1 MGAKG
6 FTTTRRRLLK
16 GTAATAAL
24 GTAGIFAP
32 AIVGRAKQY
41 DGVVLNGVSTSSVYL
56 RRVKELVPEFEEKTG
71 MTVNYEPLSFPI
83 HNQRVDLELSTQGSA
98 YDFVNLTF
106 IYSGRWIGA
115 GWLTQLDD
123 LINDPNLTDP
133 AWEPGDFIEGAQ
145 KSLQDG
151 DGNTYGFAHFA
162 GAMLTA
168 AGRYDL
174 IEKAGLGL
182 PKDFDEL
189 IAVCEAVHG
198 QDGVAAWISDR
209 NHHWNSIPYLM
220 GFGGEIFKAPPDNL
234 TPLLDLPENIAGAE
248 FYGRLLRDYAPSGV
262 LTFDNDVAL
271 RTLVAGQANIR
282 TGELA
287 WELPMATAEESVVK
301 DTVRFGLT
309 PTGPAG
315 WYPGNNS
322 HGYAI
327 PAGSQNKEAAWQ
339 FIQWALSKEL
349 MTRIAK
355 EQGFAALCRRSV
367 ITSDW
372 FRESLLINGDD
383 VASLYL
389 QVLERGGEEPYMR
402 YRTVPI
408 FPQVGDKLNKAI
420 EKIATNQQ
428 SAEEAMRQAQSEAVQ
443 QLKLMGVELDI

>member
-1 MGAKG
+1 MGAQKL
-6 FTTTRRRLLK
+6 TTTRRRLLK
-16 GTAATAAL
+16 GSAATTVL
-24 GTAGIFAP
+24 GAAGIFAP
-32 AIVGRAKQY
+32 AIVGRAKKF
-41 DGVVLNGVSTSSVYL
+41 DGVVLNGVSTSSIYL
-56 RRVKELVPEFEEKTG
+56 RRVKELLPEFEEMTG
-71 MTVNYEPLSFPI
+71 MTVNYETLSFPI

-106 IYSGRWIGA
+106 IYTGRWISA
-115 GWLTQLDD
+115 GWLTQLDHFV
-123 LINDPNLTDP
+123 NDPNLTDP
-133 AWEPGDFIEGAQ
+133 DWNPGDFVAGAQ
-145 KSLQDG
+145 KALQDG
-151 DGNTYGFAHFA
+151 DGNTFGFAHFA

-174 IEKAGLGL
+174 IENAGMGL

-198 QDGVAAWISDR
+198 QEGVAAWISDR

-220 GFGGEIFKAPPDNL
+220 GFGGEIFVDPPHNL
-234 TPLLDLPENIAGAE
+234 TPLLDSPQNIEGAA

-271 RTLVAGQANIR
+271 RTLVAGQANMR

-287 WELPMATAEESVVK
+287 WELPMATAEESAVK

-309 PTGPAG
+309 PSGPAG

-327 PAGSQNKEAAWQ
+327 PAGSNNKEAAWA
-339 FIQWALSKEL
+339 FIQWALSKDVME
-349 MTRIAK
+349 RIAK
-355 EQGFAALCRRSV
+355 EQGFAALCRRSI

-372 FRESLLINGDD
+372 FRESLQINGDD

-389 QVLERGGEEPYMR
+389 EVLERGGEEPYMR

-408 FPQVGDKLNKAI
+408 FPQIGDKLNKAI

-428 SAEEAMRQAQSEAVQ
+428 NAEEAMQQAQAEAVQ
-443 QLKLMGVELDI
+443 QLKLMGVEIDL